1 MAPKPKP
8 NPNRLGPPPQL
19 NSLKMFPVVH
29 QKFAKKM
36 QPKMREVVT
45 RHIKI
50 LAKWFHT
57 QFSWKKF
64 LLFWMVLLIASK
76 MVLLMLTYQF
86 FSLTS
91 LVSLEVSIKF
101 DILSRKLPTVT
112 PLDFS
117 FMNNFDIFCDKWRCL
132 GRMVPLIWISTSE
145 IWEERTGHRDVI
157 WLERMLIS
165 FQKTKVK
172 FLLQPVSLCQGE
184 KPREWGLDNSIHL
197 KHVTSLALIA
207 KYYQLRT
214 NVIKM
219 SISMEV
225 IKLTWQS
232 KSMQWSVWQLTT
244 VNK

>member
-8 NPNRLGPPPQL
+8 SPNRLGPPPQL
-19 NSLKMFPVVH
+19 TSLKIPVVH
-29 QKFAKKM
+29 QKSAKKM
-36 QPKMREVVT
+36 QPKTREVVT

-76 MVLLMLTYQF
+76 MVLLMPTYQF

-112 PLDFS
+112 PPDFS

-132 GRMVPLIWISTSE
+132 
-145 IWEERTGHRDVI
+145 
-157 WLERMLIS
+157 
-165 FQKTKVK
+165 
-172 FLLQPVSLCQGE
+172 
-184 KPREWGLDNSIHL
+184 
-197 KHVTSLALIA
+197 
-207 KYYQLRT
+207 
-214 NVIKM
+214 
-219 SISMEV
+219 
-225 IKLTWQS
+225 
-232 KSMQWSVWQLTT
+232 
-244 VNK
+244 